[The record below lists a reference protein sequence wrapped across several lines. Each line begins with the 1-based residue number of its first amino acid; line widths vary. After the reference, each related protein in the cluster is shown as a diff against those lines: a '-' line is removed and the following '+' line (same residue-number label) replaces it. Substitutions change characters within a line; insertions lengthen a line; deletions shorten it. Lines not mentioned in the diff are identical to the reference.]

1 MSNPFPHIPLEE
13 RAVPA
18 DPYALFERWYDDAI
32 AAGLPL
38 PNAMTLATVDA
49 QGRPAAR
56 MVLLKGVEDGGFV
69 FYTNYESRKGRE
81 LAARPQAALVFHWAP
96 LERQV
101 RVEGGVERVSEES
114 SSAYFATRP
123 LGSRYSAMASPQ
135 STVIPNRTWLEEQ
148 AAAVARRY
156 GESIARPPHWGG
168 YRVRAAAVEFWQGR
182 SDRLH
187 DRLSYRLRDDGAWL
201 IERLAP

>member
-1 MSNPFPHIPLEE
+1 MASPLPRIPLVESE
-13 RAVPA
+13 APA
-18 DPYALFERWYDDAI
+18 DPYALFERWYDDAVV
-32 AAGLPL
+32 AGLAL
-38 PNAMTLATVDA
+38 PNAMTLATVSA
-49 QGRPAAR
+49 EGRPAAR
-56 MVLLKGVEDGGFV
+56 MVLLKGIEDGAFV

-81 LAARPQAALVFHWAP
+81 LSARPVAALVFHWAA

-101 RVEGGVERVSEES
+101 RVEGRVERVNEET

-135 STVIPNRTWLEEQ
+135 SSVVPDRAWLEEE

-156 GESIARPPHWGG
+156 GEDMPRPPHWGG
-168 YRVRAAAVEFWQGR
+168 YRVEPHAIEFWQGR

-187 DRLSYRLRDDGAWL
+187 DRLSYRRREADGWL
-201 IERLAP
+201 MERLAP